1 MLPPNNTAIRQLSQ
15 EEGISEATLHKW
27 RAEARGK
34 GQLLP
39 DADAGPEGWSS
50 RDKFAA
56 VLETAALNEA
66 DLAEYCRK
74 RGLYSAQITA
84 WRSACEQANDWDRAS
99 TARLGRATKDEKK
112 RVKDLERELT
122 RKDRALAETA
132 ALLVLRKKAGSDL
145 GGRRGR
151 MISTPHRETAIAL
164 INDAVTAGARRAK
177 ACAELEISD
186 RTLRRWTKNG
196 RVHADQRPLVPH
208 PEPINKLSVADR
220 AAVLEACNSKEFASL
235 PPSQIVPKLAD
246 QGRYLASESSFYRIL
261 RAEGQQQHRGRAKP
275 PIRRKPPTSYKAS
288 APCEV
293 WTWDITWMPGPVA
306 GMFFYLYLIVD
317 IFSRKIVGWEVHER
331 ESAELAA
338 VLIRQ
343 AVLAEGC
350 TLRPLVLHADNG
362 SPMKGATMKTTM
374 EKLGITASYSR
385 PRVSND
391 NPFSEALFRT
401 CKYRPNWPAK
411 GFATKADAQAWVKS
425 FASWYNGEHLHSAI
439 RFVTPDARHAGRD
452 RATLANRAILYANAR
467 AQNPERW
474 SGKTRN
480 WQPAGPVWLNPETE
494 ISAPEIRDAA

>member
-1 MLPPNNTAIRQLSQ
+1 
-15 EEGISEATLHKW
+15 
-27 RAEARGK
+27 
-34 GQLLP
+34 
-39 DADAGPEGWSS
+39 
-50 RDKFAA
+50 
-56 VLETAALNEA
+56 
-66 DLAEYCRK
+66 
-74 RGLYSAQITA
+74 
-84 WRSACEQANDWDRAS
+84 
-99 TARLGRATKDEKK
+99 
-112 RVKDLERELT
+112 
-122 RKDRALAETA
+122 
-132 ALLVLRKKAGSDL
+132 
-145 GGRRGR
+145 
-151 MISTPHRETAIAL
+151 MISTPDRQTASQL
-164 INDAVTAGARRAK
+164 IDAAVTAGARRAN
-177 ACAELEISD
+177 ACAELDISD
-186 RTLRRWTKNG
+186 RTLRRWTKG
-196 RVHADQRPLVPH
+196 GEVQPDQRPLVPR
-208 PEPINKLSVADR
+208 PEPANKLSPVER
-220 AAVLEACNSKEFASL
+220 AAVLDICNSEAFASL

-261 RAEGQQQHRGRAKP
+261 RAEGQQHHRGRARP
-275 PIRRKPPTSYKAS
+275 PVRRKPPSSYKAS

-331 ESAELAA
+331 ESADLAA

-350 TLRPLVLHADNG
+350 IGNPLVLHADNG
-362 SPMKGATMKTTM
+362 SPMKGATMKVTM

-401 CKYRPNWPAK
+401 CKYRPSWPTK

-452 RATLANRAILYANAR
+452 SATLASRASLYANAR
-467 AQNPERW
+467 AKNPERW

-480 WQPAGPVWLNPETE
+480 WQPTGSVWLNPERETGV
-494 ISAPEIRDAA
+494 PEIRDAA